1 MQSNS
6 QMNDTHE
13 SFKENIRNRSNYQ
26 NYNQPS
32 LWQIDSI
39 AYPQNFGK
47 QVDQS
52 EVSEMDRVKAGNVR
66 ASQYNPPN
74 SNGSIM
80 NILTRQGSPAV
91 NSSRGNVSE
100 SYCNQNSVRS
110 SKAQLHIDTTGEGN
124 TLKSIKQA
132 TFGRVYKSPSSR
144 GEDSLNYSATRSNVQ
159 LQKPRETQLYSRK
172 SDFSGVQKEQS
183 YNWEIS
189 QYNVPAEY
197 ESFFDKA
204 KRQSRDNSLSYGYYS
219 EADYVPWENSET
231 QEELQYLYHQKLG
244 FDHPKDSNSDVTSNS
259 GGSSLP
265 GVGTH
270 YPTLKYQ
277 PFSKRFSDRAAYLS
291 NPKRY
296 SQSPSINPSSSSSSA
311 AKPIPKA
318 KIPPSSRQ
326 GKGRGFS
333 E

>member
-1 MQSNS
+1 
-6 QMNDTHE
+6 MNDTHE

-32 LWQIDSI
+32 LCQIDSI

-52 EVSEMDRVKAGNVR
+52 EVSEMDHVKAGNTR

-74 SNGSIM
+74 TNGSIM

-91 NSSRGNVSE
+91 DSSRGNVSE

-183 YNWEIS
+183 YN
-189 QYNVPAEY
+189 
-197 ESFFDKA
+197 
-204 KRQSRDNSLSYGYYS
+204 
-219 EADYVPWENSET
+219 
-231 QEELQYLYHQKLG
+231 
-244 FDHPKDSNSDVTSNS
+244 
-259 GGSSLP
+259 
-265 GVGTH
+265 
-270 YPTLKYQ
+270 
-277 PFSKRFSDRAAYLS
+277 
-291 NPKRY
+291 
-296 SQSPSINPSSSSSSA
+296 
-311 AKPIPKA
+311 
-318 KIPPSSRQ
+318 
-326 GKGRGFS
+326 
-333 E
+333 